1 MDSKRLDNNVISNP
15 HSERVKNLTKLSRR
29 SVRYKQKKFLVEG
42 PQSVREALKY
52 HRQYGGLVRNIYL
65 SVKAKSNNRDIY
77 TLLKELK
84 LPIFTVTE
92 EILAKISPDNA
103 HQGWVAECNMDNFT
117 KRLANL
123 VANKPK
129 LLVYLENL
137 RDPGNVGT
145 IIRVADASG
154 AAGVILSAESVDIF
168 NSKVIRSTAGSLFHL
183 PIVLDQDASA
193 VITACSKYNIQSFA
207 TDGYSP
213 NNLFELESLAEPTLW
228 VMGNEA
234 HGATDEIKSKVDKT
248 VSIPMYGQAES
259 LNVATAAT
267 VCLYVSAKEQH

>member
-1 MDSKRLDNNVISNP
+1 MDSRRLDNNVISNP
-15 HSERVKNLTKLSRR
+15 RSERVKGLTKLSRR

-52 HRQYGGLVRNIYL
+52 HKQYSGLVRNIYL
-65 SVKAKSNNRDIY
+65 SAKAKSNNRDIY
-77 TLLKELK
+77 TLLKDLE

-92 EILAKISPDNA
+92 EILDKISPDNA
-103 HQGWVAECNMDNFT
+103 HQGWIAECNMEGFT
-117 KRLANL
+117 KEITAL
-123 VANKPK
+123 VANNPK

-145 IIRVADASG
+145 IIRVADAAG
-154 AAGVILSAESVDIF
+154 ASGVILSAESVDIF

-183 PIVLDQDASA
+183 PIVLGQNATA
-193 VITACSKYNIQSFA
+193 VIASCSKYNIQSLA

-213 NNLFELESLAEPTLW
+213 NNLFELESLSEPTLW

-248 VSIPMYGQAES
+248 VSIPVYGQAES

-267 VCLYVSAKEQH
+267 ICLYVSAKEQH